1 MREGVQGLGPQMR
14 EGVQGLGPHKM
25 REGVQGPEQEKGG
38 AQRWGSG
45 VLKKKRK
52 SGQAKELENLVIQ
65 MSFWGTRDRRWRV

>member
-1 MREGVQGLGPQMR
+1 
-14 EGVQGLGPHKM
+14 M